1 MSVTSSHINMQNH
14 ILLYVSIKKVFLE
27 WDIISMKWLVVID
40 FVVVAITAV
49 TFHDVGQVSLK
60 PCTE

>member
-1 MSVTSSHINMQNH
+1 
-14 ILLYVSIKKVFLE
+14 
-27 WDIISMKWLVVID
+27 MKWLVVID

-49 TFHDVGQVSLK
+49 AFHDVGQVSFK